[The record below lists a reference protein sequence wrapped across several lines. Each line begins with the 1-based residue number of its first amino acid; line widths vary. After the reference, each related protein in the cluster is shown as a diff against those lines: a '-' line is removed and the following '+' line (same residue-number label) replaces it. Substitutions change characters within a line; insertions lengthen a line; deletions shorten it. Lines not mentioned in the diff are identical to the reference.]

1 MSADEAGKI
10 WVSTAEAQLRLA
22 EAGDKISQPVLTKY
36 LNRFTEIPRRQ
47 SETDGRVTEIDLDAL
62 LAHRAANMRSLDH
75 RAKAK
80 PAPRR
85 NAEAEELRLRER
97 RAQAEYR
104 EFQLAERKGELMARA
119 EVLRAVHGAGIAL
132 AQALQRTRH
141 ERAAALDAA
150 KDVRAKSAVLVE
162 QDAKLQQAFA
172 DALKALGGAETTDDG
187 DFGDTADA
195 SDGADAAEAA

>member
-36 LNRFTEIPRRQ
+36 LNRFAEIPRRQ
-47 SETDGRVTEIDLDAL
+47 SETDGRVTEIDLEAL
-62 LAHRAANMRSLDH
+62 LAHRAANVRATDR
-75 RAKAK
+75 RAKS
-80 PAPRR
+80 PRR

-141 ERAAALDAA
+141 ERDAALDAA
-150 KDVRAKSAVLVE
+150 KDVRAKAAALVE